1 MTYRIGVDVGGTF
14 TDFALTGPGL
24 GGGAIHKQITTPHDP
39 SAAVLEGV
47 ATLTARHGIP
57 ISALTELVHGTTLVT
72 NAIIERKGAR
82 TGLLVTRGFADLP
95 DIGMEE
101 RYDLFDLRIQ
111 FAAPLVPRAARR
123 EITERIHHDAH
134 IETPIDLA
142 EVRAAIAD
150 LIATQHIEALAVCFL
165 HSYADSSHEDAVRA
179 LAAAEFPDL
188 QISTSA
194 DVFPYLREFERWTTT
209 MANAY
214 TQPIFHRYLQR
225 LEDGLAAQGFT
236 GRLYLM
242 SSSGGIVSPETAR
255 RYPVRM
261 LESGPAAGV
270 LMCAEHG
277 RRLGIDS
284 VLAFD
289 LGGTTAKGALVR
301 DGRPLRNYAMEVA
314 RTYHHRRGS
323 GLRLKLPVIDMTEIG
338 AGGGSIA
345 AVDERHLLRVGPHSA
360 GASPGPAC
368 YGLGG
373 QRATLTDANLV
384 LGYLDAGFFLGGAMA
399 LDPALAEQAIAR
411 DAAIPLS
418 LDGLRAAWGI
428 HEVINED
435 IARAFRIHA
444 VERGFDCRRAT
455 IVAFGGGGPIHGT
468 AVARKLK
475 APRVL
480 FPVGAGVMSAL
491 GLLYSPLMFEVAR
504 SLRVGLATLEAPRFA
519 ELVDGVAAEAAGFL
533 LRAGVAPD
541 GIVTE
546 CRVDMRYRGQG
557 YELEIVLPQG
567 VPPSDVLPDL
577 PAMFVA
583 RYRDVFRVNGLD
595 EPLEIMSWKAEARAP
610 APLPPQAAA
619 PVSVSGSEGGLK
631 GYRQAYFDATAPTN
645 TPVIDRYA
653 LRPGDAV
660 AGPAIIEERES
671 TCVLRPGDRAVVDAH
686 FNLVVEV
693 TP

>member
-1 MTYRIGVDVGGTF
+1 MYRIGVDVGGTF
-14 TDFALTGPGL
+14 TDFALTGPGI
-24 GGGAIHKQITTPHDP
+24 GTSAIHKQLTTPHDP

-47 ATLTARHGIP
+47 AILAARHGIP
-57 ISALTELVHGTTLVT
+57 IAAMGELVHGTTLVT

-95 DIGMEE
+95 DIGLEE

-111 FAAPLVPRAARR
+111 FAAPLVSRACRR
-123 EITERIHHDAH
+123 EVTERIHHDKR

-150 LIATQHIEALAVCFL
+150 LIAVERIEALAVCFL
-165 HSYADSSHEDAVRA
+165 HAYADSRHEDAVRA
-179 LAAAEFPDL
+179 LAEAEFPDL

-225 LEDGLAAQGFT
+225 LEDGLTAQGFA

-314 RTYHHRRGS
+314 RSYHHKRGS
-323 GLRLKLPVIDMTEIG
+323 GLRLRLPVIDMTEIG

-345 AVDERHLLRVGPHSA
+345 AVDERQLLRVGPHSA

-373 QRATLTDANLV
+373 VQATLTDANLA

-399 LDPALAEQAIAR
+399 LDPVLARAAIQR
-411 DAAIPLS
+411 DAAAPLG
-418 LDGLRAAWGI
+418 LDGVRAAWGI

-475 APRVL
+475 APRVV

-491 GLLYSPLMFEVAR
+491 GLLYSPMMFEVAR
-504 SLRVGLATLEAPRFA
+504 SLRVGLAELTAARFT
-519 ELVDGVAAEAAGFL
+519 EIVESVTAEAVGFL
-533 LRAGVAPD
+533 LRAGVARD
-541 GIVTE
+541 DIVTE
-546 CRVDMRYRGQG
+546 NRIDIRYRGQG
-557 YELEIVLPQG
+557 YELEIVLPAG
-567 VPPSDVLPDL
+567 VPLTTVLADL

-583 RYRDVFRVNGLD
+583 RYRAVFRVDGLD
-595 EPLEIMSWKAEARAP
+595 EPLEIMSWKAEARGP
-610 APLPPQAAA
+610 APMPPALAE
-619 PVSVSGSEGGLK
+619 PVATPGGHTGLK
-631 GYRQAYFDATAPTN
+631 GYREAFFTADGPTR
-645 TPVIDRYA
+645 TPVYDRYA
-653 LRPGDAV
+653 LRPGDTV
-660 AGPAIIEERES
+660 TGPAILEERES
-671 TCVLRPGDRAVVDAH
+671 TCILRPGDRAVVDAQY
-686 FNLVVEV
+686 NLAVEISA
-693 TP
+693 

>member
-1 MTYRIGVDVGGTF
+1 MYRMGVDVGGTF
-14 TDFALTGPGL
+14 TDFALIGSDIGAS
-24 GGGAIHKQITTPHDP
+24 AIHKQLTTPADP

-47 ATLTARHGIP
+47 ASLTQRHGIP
-57 ISALTELVHGTTLVT
+57 VSALSELVHGTTLVT

-95 DIGMEE
+95 DIGTEE

-111 FAAPLVPRAARR
+111 FAQPLVPRACRR
-123 EITERIHHDAH
+123 EITERTHYDRRVEI
-134 IETPIDLA
+134 PIDMA

-150 LIATQHIEALAVCFL
+150 LIEREQIEALAVCFL
-165 HSYADSSHEDAVRA
+165 HAYANPSHEDAVRD
-179 LAAAEFPDL
+179 LVAAEFPHL
-188 QISTSA
+188 QISTSS

-225 LEDGLAAQGFT
+225 LEDGLAAQGFC
-236 GRLYLM
+236 GQLYLM

-277 RRLGIDS
+277 RGLGIDS

-301 DGRPLRNYAMEVA
+301 GGRPLRNYAMEVA
-314 RTYHHRRGS
+314 RSYHHKRGS

-345 AVDERHLLRVGPHSA
+345 SVDDRQLLCVGPHSA

-373 QRATLTDANLV
+373 QQATLTDANLV
-384 LGYLDAGFFLGGAMA
+384 LGYLDAGFFLGGDMA
-399 LDPALAEQAIAR
+399 LDMRLAR
-411 DAAIPLS
+411 DAIIRDVASPLS
-418 LDGLRAAWGI
+418 LEGLRAAWGI

-491 GLLYSPLMFEVAR
+491 GLLYSPMMFEVAR
-504 SLRVGLATLEAPRFA
+504 SLRVGLAELTAPRFA
-519 ELVDGVAAEAAGFL
+519 EII
-533 LRAGVAPD
+533 D
-541 GIVTE
+541 GIVAEAVVFLSRAGLAPSDIVTE
-546 CRVDMRYRGQG
+546 ARVDMRYRGQG
-557 YELEIVLPQG
+557 YELEIVLPA
-567 VPPSDVLPDL
+567 DVARATVLAEL

-583 RYRDVFRVNGLD
+583 RYREVFRVDGLD
-595 EPLEIMSWKAEARAP
+595 EPLEIISWKAEARGP
-610 APLPPQAAA
+610 APMPPAIAA
-619 PVSVSGSEGGLK
+619 PSKASGGANGLK
-631 GYRQAYFDATAPTN
+631 GYRDAFFSANAPTR

-653 LRPGDAV
+653 LRPGDTV
-660 AGPAIIEERES
+660 VGPGIVEERES
-671 TCVLRPGDRAVVDAH
+671 TCVLRPGDRAVVDEH
-686 FNLVVEV
+686 YNLVVEV
-693 TP
+693 SP